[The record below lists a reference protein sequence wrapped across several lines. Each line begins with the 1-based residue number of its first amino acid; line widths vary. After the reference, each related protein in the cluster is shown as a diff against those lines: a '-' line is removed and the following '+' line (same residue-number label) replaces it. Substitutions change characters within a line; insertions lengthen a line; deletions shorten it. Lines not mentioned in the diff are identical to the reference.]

1 MIEIIKN
8 PAVDTWKTLLR
19 RPEIDTVSLFSV
31 VQPILDAVREKGD
44 NALMAYEQQF
54 DHVLLET
61 LQVTTDEIKEA
72 IQKTPHVLKEAITQA
87 KRNIQKFH
95 EAQEEELPYM
105 EVIPQ
110 VRCWQKRVPIQ
121 KVGLYIPGGT
131 APLFSTVL
139 MLAIPAQIAGCEEI
153 VLCTPPNN
161 EGKVPDAVLFAA
173 QLCGVT
179 KIFKIGGAQAIAA
192 MAYGTESVPKVYK
205 IFGPGNQYVTAAKQL
220 VSLKE
225 VAIDMPAGPSE
236 VAILADAA
244 ARPNYIA
251 ADLLSQAEHG
261 IDSQSIL
268 FTVDEGLIEKVLS
281 ELETQLELLPRK
293 DLAKKALDNSKII
306 FIPKIEDA
314 IAMVNEYAPEHLI
327 IMTKNYTVVGERIIN
342 AGSVFLGDYSPE
354 SAGDYASGTNHT
366 LPTNGFAK
374 AYSGITLD
382 SFTKK
387 ISFQELS
394 RDGLMMLS
402 NAIEIMA
409 EHEQLMAHKNAVEV
423 RLERVYREDED
434 DLSWRH

>member
-1 MIEIIKN
+1 MQVIKN
-8 PAVDTWKTLLR
+8 PAVETWDSILKRPVMDTTR
-19 RPEIDTVSLFSV
+19 LFAT
-31 VQPILDAVREKGD
+31 VQPILDAVRDRGD
-44 NALMAYEQQF
+44 EALLEYEQQF
-54 DHVLLET
+54 DHVTLDA
-61 LQVTTDEIKEA
+61 LQVTEAEITEA
-72 IQKTPHVLKEAITQA
+72 TTKIPHQLKEAISQA

-95 EAQEEELPYM
+95 EAQEDELPYM

-110 VRCWQKRVPIQ
+110 VRCWQKRIPIQ

-139 MLAIPAQIAGCEEI
+139 MLAVPAQIAGCEEI
-153 VLCTPPNN
+153 VLCTPPDK
-161 EGKVPDAVLFAA
+161 EGKVYDAVLYTAH
-173 QLCGVT
+173 LCGVT

-192 MAYGTESVPKVYK
+192 MAFGTNSVPKVNK
-205 IFGPGNQYVTAAKQL
+205 IFGPGNQYVNAAKQL
-220 VSLKE
+220 VGLNE

-236 VAILADAA
+236 VAILADSM
-244 ARPNYIA
+244 ARPKYIA

-261 IDSQSIL
+261 VDSQSVL
-268 FTVDEGLIEKVLS
+268 FTVDEELIDQVLV
-281 ELETQLELLPRK
+281 ELEVQLDLLPRK
-293 DLAKKALDNSKII
+293 DLAQQALKHSKII
-306 FIPKIEDA
+306 YIPKIEDA
-314 IAMVNEYAPEHLI
+314 IRMINEYAPEHLI
-327 IMTKNYTVVGERIIN
+327 IMTKNYTVVAERIVN
-342 AGSVFLGDYSPE
+342 AGSVFLGDFSPE

-409 EHEQLMAHKNAVEV
+409 ENEQLTAHKNAVEI
-423 RLERVYREDED
+423 RLERIYREDED

>member
-1 MIEIIKN
+1 MIQVIKN
-8 PAVDTWKTLLR
+8 PAVESWETLLK
-19 RPEIDTVSLFSV
+19 RPVMDFTRLFST
-31 VQPILDAVREKGD
+31 VQPLLDAVRERGD
-44 NALMAYEQQF
+44 EALFELEQQF
-54 DHVLLET
+54 DHITLQA
-61 LQVTTDEIKEA
+61 LQVTQAEIA
-72 IQKTPHVLKEAITQA
+72 AAAAQLPHQLKEAISQA

-95 EAQEEELPYM
+95 EAQEDELPYM

-153 VLCTPPNN
+153 VLCTPPDK
-161 EGKVPDAVLFAA
+161 EGNVPPAILFAA

-192 MAYGTESVPKVYK
+192 MAYGTASVPKVYK
-205 IFGPGNQYVTAAKQL
+205 IFGPGNQYVNAAKQL
-220 VSLKE
+220 LSLTE

-236 VAILADAA
+236 VAILADGFAH
-244 ARPNYIA
+244 PKYVA

-268 FTVDEGLIEKVLS
+268 ITLDEELIEKVIK
-281 ELETQLELLPRK
+281 ELDIQTEALPRK
-293 DLAKKALDNSKII
+293 ELARQALDHSKII
-306 FIPKIEDA
+306 FLPNIDDA
-314 IAMVNEYAPEHLI
+314 IRFVNEYAPEHLI
-327 IMTKNYTVVGERIIN
+327 IMHKNYTVVAEKIIN

-394 RDGLMMLS
+394 REGLMMLS

-409 EHEQLMAHKNAVEV
+409 ENEQLTAHKKAVEV
-423 RLERVYREDED
+423 RLERIYREEED

>member
-1 MIEIIKN
+1 MQVIKN
-8 PAVDTWKTLLR
+8 PDVDSWKALLR
-19 RPEIDTVSLFSV
+19 RPVMDPTSLFPT
-31 VQPILDAVREKGD
+31 VQPLLDAVRKRGD
-44 NALMAYEQQF
+44 EALFELEQKF
-54 DHVLLET
+54 DHVALES
-61 LQVTTDEIKEA
+61 LQVTEAEIAAAATEV
-72 IQKTPHVLKEAITQA
+72 PHQLKEAISQA

-95 EAQEEELPYM
+95 EAQEDELPYM

-139 MLAIPAQIAGCEEI
+139 MLAVPAQIAGCEEI
-153 VLCTPPNN
+153 VLCTPPNK
-161 EGKVPDAVLFAA
+161 EGHVPPTILFAA

-192 MAYGTESVPKVYK
+192 MAYGTQSVPKVYK
-205 IFGPGNQYVTAAKQL
+205 IFGPGNQYVNAAKQL
-220 VSLKE
+220 VSLND

-236 VAILADAA
+236 VAILADGLAN
-244 ARPNYIA
+244 PKYVA

-261 IDSQSIL
+261 IDSQSMLISL
-268 FTVDEGLIEKVLS
+268 DEDLIEKVLK
-281 ELETQLELLPRK
+281 EVDIQLEALPRK
-293 DLAKKALDNSKII
+293 ELALQALNHSKII
-306 FIPKIEDA
+306 FMPKIEDA
-314 IAMVNEYAPEHLI
+314 IRLVNDYAPEHLI
-327 IMTKNYTVVGERIIN
+327 IMHKNYTVVAEKIIN

-394 RDGLMMLS
+394 RDGLIMLS

-409 EHEQLMAHKNAVEV
+409 ENEQLTAHKKAVEV